1 MSRPLRLISIALVAL
16 ALLTYAALAVTHNP
30 EWRNFDWRKLLAA
43 VRQIRI
49 TGMLG
54 AVLLMYLT
62 YFLRAC
68 RWYEFLR
75 PVKETDIRRN
85 FVAMVMGFGAV
96 AVLGRAGELVRPYMV
111 ARQEDMSVSSQM
123 AVWVLER
130 FCDAVAMVLVVAV
143 GFLLGGV
150 GEEDP
155 GTPVAP
161 LLVGMRRAGITLLSA
176 TVVGVIL
183 LIIYE
188 ERLRAGRSVNLAFLP
203 ERYSLRVR
211 EALASFAHGLAGL
224 RSARAILLGAI
235 YSLAIWVTIAAAF
248 WMVLQAFGP
257 PLDDLDFAS
266 SMLVMGFA
274 IAGSVVQ
281 APGVGG
287 GSQLLAILALTE
299 IYGVPPEI
307 ATTAGIVLWVL
318 AFLSVVP
325 LAAAVGLEQGISLR
339 SLRMMARQQTSG

>member
-1 MSRPLRLISIALVAL
+1 MA
-16 ALLTYAALAVTHNP
+16 YAVWAVMHNP
-30 EWRNFDWRKLLAA
+30 EWRNFDWRKILAV

-49 TGMLG
+49 PELLG
-54 AVLLMYLT
+54 AILMMYMT

-75 PVKETDIRRN
+75 PVKETDIHRN

-96 AVLGRAGELVRPYMV
+96 AVLGRPGELVRPYMV
-111 ARQEDMSVSSQM
+111 ARQENMPVSSQM
-123 AVWVLER
+123 AVWIVER
-130 FCDAVAMVLVVAV
+130 FFDAVAMMLVVGG

-150 GEEDP
+150 GEEEP

-161 LLVGMRRAGITLLSA
+161 LLIGMRRGGITLMA
-176 TVVGVIL
+176 VTIVGVIL
-183 LIIYE
+183 LVVYE
-188 ERLRAGRSVNLAFLP
+188 ERLRGGHPIRFKFLP
-203 ERYSLRVR
+203 ERWGQPVQD
-211 EALASFAHGLAGL
+211 ALSSFAQGLAGL
-224 RSARAILLGAI
+224 RSARAIMMGAI
-235 YSLAIWVTIAAAF
+235 YSLTIWVTIAAAF

-266 SMLVMGFA
+266 SMLVMGFS

-287 GSQLLAILALTE
+287 GSQILAILALTE

-307 ATTAGIVLWVL
+307 ATTAGIVLWGL
-318 AFLSVVP
+318 AFMSVIP
-325 LAAAVGLEQGISLR
+325 LAVGIGLQQGISLR
-339 SLRMMARQQTSG
+339 SLRMMAREQG